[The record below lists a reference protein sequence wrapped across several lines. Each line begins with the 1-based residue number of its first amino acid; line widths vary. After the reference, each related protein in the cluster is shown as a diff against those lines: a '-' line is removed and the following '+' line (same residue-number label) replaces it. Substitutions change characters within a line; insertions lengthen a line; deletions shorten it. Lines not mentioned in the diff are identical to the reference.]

1 MVCIRTDGNSEIGI
15 GHVMRCLSIADALRK
30 RGTEVSFILSD
41 SNMEALITERGYN
54 CLVLNTDYRK
64 RSGETEVLFAQ
75 GLLKSAKVIIVDSYY
90 ADAEYIKA
98 IKEKK
103 PTAYIDDLFNA
114 YPADVII
121 NYNIYA
127 DKERYIKKFDGFEPR
142 FLLGPQYAPLREQ
155 YVNCRA
161 ADIKEKVGD
170 ILLMTGGSDS
180 LHVALRC
187 AKEILADSTNNL
199 KYHIVVGAMSG
210 DYEEMKRLAELS
222 DNRITVY
229 RNVKDMKS
237 LMEKCDIAVSAAGS
251 TLYELCACGVPT
263 IDYVLAD
270 NQKEAADFFSE
281 EGIMEFA
288 GDVREGEAFFDRLFC
303 KVNDLAAD
311 YNRRKKISEKA
322 QKTVDGLGA
331 ERIAECLEG

>member
-1 MVCIRTDGNSEIGI
+1 MVCIRTDGNSEIGT
-15 GHVMRCLSIADALRK
+15 GHVMRCLSIADALK
-30 RGTEVSFILSD
+30 KCGTEVSFILSD
-41 SNMEALITERGYN
+41 SNMEALINERGYN
-54 CLVLNTDYRK
+54 CLVLNTDYQK
-64 RSGETEVLFAQ
+64 LSEEMEVLFEQ
-75 GLLKSAKVIIVDSYY
+75 ELFKSAKTIIVDSYY
-90 ADAEYIKA
+90 ADVEYIKA

-103 PTAYIDDLFNA
+103 PTAYIDDVFNA

-127 DKERYIKKFDGFEPR
+127 DKERYIKNYDAFEPS
-142 FLLGPQYAPLREQ
+142 FLLGPKYAPLREQ
-155 YVNCRA
+155 YVNCKTANIR
-161 ADIKEKVGD
+161 EKVGD

-187 AKEILADSTNNL
+187 AKEILADQTGDY

-210 DYEEMKRLAELS
+210 DFEEIERLAALS
-222 DNRITVY
+222 DDRIVVY

-270 NQKEAADFFSE
+270 NQKEAADFFSR
-281 EGIMEFA
+281 EGIMEYA
-288 GDVREGEAFFDRLFC
+288 GDVREGEAFFGSLFC
-303 KVNDLAAD
+303 KIKELAD
-311 YNRRKKISEKA
+311 DFEKRRMLSEKA
-322 QKTVDGLGA
+322 QKTVDGRGA
-331 ERIAECLEG
+331 ERIAEFLEG